1 MKIEKKRRRIL
12 IEGKI
17 VETTKKPKYVFGLYE
32 KDKKIWHYVCRGTI
46 YTHYIGRAKRVF
58 ISRYTKEK
66 IKELKNDQRL
76 YSSEKDF
83 FNSFKTY
90 KFKKFKK
97 TIGSVSDLILID
109 SVDDWL
115 KHLKTYLLDE
125 SFRIEKLKEIF
136 RRR

>member
-1 MKIEKKRRRIL
+1 MKIEKKRRIL

-17 VETTKKPKYVFGLYE
+17 VETIQKPKYVFGLYE

-46 YTHYIGRAKRVF
+46 YTHYIGCAKRVF